1 MNTDP
6 ELKKFF
12 SHMRSSPENWHK
24 TVLPGKKTY
33 KDNKGWTVI
42 DSERDIIFGDA
53 FDWLSEF
60 IEHDTW
66 TLVEDEFVFKKEED
80 AARFIFTFCI

>member
-33 KDNKGWTVI
+33 KDNKGWTTI
-42 DSERDIIFGDA
+42 DS
-53 FDWLSEF
+53 
-60 IEHDTW
+60 
-66 TLVEDEFVFKKEED
+66 
-80 AARFIFTFCI
+80 

>member
-1 MNTDP
+1 
-6 ELKKFF
+6 
-12 SHMRSSPENWHK
+12 MRRGGARGRVFLIIPRYAYSIY
-24 TVLPGKKTY
+24 TY

-60 IEHDTW
+60 VEHDTW

>member
-12 SHMRSSPENWHK
+12 SHMRGFPENWHK

-33 KDNKGWTVI
+33 KDNNGS
-42 DSERDIIFGDA
+42 DRDTIFDDA

-60 IEHDTW
+60 IEPDTW
-66 TLVEDEFVFKKEED
+66 TLVEDEFVFKNEED
-80 AARFIFTFCI
+80 AAQFIFTFCI